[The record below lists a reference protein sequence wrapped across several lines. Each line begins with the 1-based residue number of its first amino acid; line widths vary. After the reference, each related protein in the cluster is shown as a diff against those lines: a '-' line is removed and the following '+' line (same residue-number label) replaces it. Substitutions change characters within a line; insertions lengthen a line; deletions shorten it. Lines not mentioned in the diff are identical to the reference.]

1 MQACSLSSRSFSSN
15 PSSRDSSPNRDLSLS
30 ISRLRPPIII
40 HSSGK
45 KYGFTLQ
52 TIRVYMG
59 TSDIYTI
66 HHMVSVRHSDTELY
80 RCLSVWL
87 FWSLLLFLSGCGGE
101 QPCPWGWSASRWSDH
116 SCECRVSAGSSA
128 HRDDGAA
135 FEGIQTEACWDS
147 LNCSVI
153 LWTRPKINCHL
164 KDFTENNGF
173 ELSSDFTMAKGCCCH
188 MVSTGLLFLCNFGN
202 SIMTVDTNV
211 NKWMYQKKKKSTD
224 QKITCNNYVWP
235 TLNKNYISFL
245 LSFLTSS
252 NWIVDIFD
260 VITDFIVMN

>member
-1 MQACSLSSRSFSSN
+1 MSSNSGSRTFPDPTPLSPTSLFVISTLSCHNKGKISKLNLKKKNCFICIIFYIFPPSSSSPDDGCGSLQARSISPRSFSSN

-66 HHMVSVRHSDTELY
+66 HHMVSVSGESLLHSDTELY

-101 QPCPWGWSASRWSDH
+101 QPCPWGWTASRWSDH
-116 SCECRVSAGSSA
+116 SCEWRVSAGSSA

-135 FEGIQTEACWDS
+135 FEGIRTE
-147 LNCSVI
+147 
-153 LWTRPKINCHL
+153 
-164 KDFTENNGF
+164 FTELFCNILNQTKDKLSFEEFHRKHNRF
-173 ELSSDFTMAKGCCCH
+173 ELSSDFYHGE
-188 MVSTGLLFLCNFGN
+188 GLLLPHNN
-202 SIMTVDTNV
+202 S
-211 NKWMYQKKKKSTD
+211 
-224 QKITCNNYVWP
+224 
-235 TLNKNYISFL
+235 LN
-245 LSFLTSS
+245 
-252 NWIVDIFD
+252 
-260 VITDFIVMN
+260 